1 MEENKII
8 KHQCPSCGSNL
19 TVDTE
24 TQMYRCSFCGSTYDY
39 EYFREE
45 QMHEL
50 AATYLARKENR
61 AAIDAYH
68 FILNKDPHDFLAL
81 RGLMLAA
88 GDLRNIDNL
97 AKDDLRKD
105 FSYDSRLVSEA
116 EAGASEEDKGYF
128 GELTGIYKDLKENSD
143 LNHEIKNLRKERR
156 VVEDTIAISEK
167 EKRVCYFKD
176 KSGNEYHPMFVFVLF
191 WIFVALITIG
201 GILLLINFHDT
212 ADVIDACVFILIADI
227 IITVLNLKIAYPKIR
242 ELNAKEAKIG
252 ELYVKSG
259 NIGGKVREHYDKT
272 DKLKVKLDA
281 SIPGF
286 IAKDKE
292 RTAEEAK

>member
-1 MEENKII
+1 MGEDNIR

-19 TVDTE
+19 TVDTDK
-24 TQMYRCSFCGSTYDY
+24 QMYRCSFCGSTYDY

-88 GDLRNIDNL
+88 GDLRDIDNL
-97 AKDDLRKD
+97 AKEDIRDDFR
-105 FSYDSRLVSEA
+105 YDTRLVA
-116 EAGASEEDKGYF
+116 EAREKAGTDDKEYFEEFTD
-128 GELTGIYKDLKENSD
+128 IYNDLKTNSD
-143 LNHEIKNLRKERR
+143 LVHEIDNLRKERR
-156 VVEDTIAISEK
+156 VIEDTIAISEK
-167 EKRVCYFKD
+167 EKRESCFKD

-191 WIFVALITIG
+191 WVIVSLLTIG
-201 GILLLINFHDT
+201 GIVLLFGCRDMST
-212 ADVIDACVFILIADI
+212 GIDACVFILIADI
-227 IITVLNLKIAYPKIR
+227 ILAALNLKIAYPRLQEIK
-242 ELNAKEAKIG
+242 AKEAAVG
-252 ELYVKSG
+252 ELYTKSG
-259 NIGGKVREHYDKT
+259 SLGGKVRELYHKA
-272 DKLKVKLDA
+272 DKLKADLDS
-281 SIPGF
+281 SIPKF

-292 RTAEEAK
+292 RTAKETL